1 MLRTLLLAV
10 SFAGLAAGQ
19 TLAQTNPSAK
29 PPQSQPV
36 GSEPETTTATYGVWT
51 LRCTH
56 RQAGGASLR
65 FCEVEQ
71 GVAPQGQ
78 QNPIAQI
85 GVGRLSPK
93 DEMRLTVVLPTN
105 ITFSYAPK
113 VTAQD
118 KDPGVELTWERCVP
132 GGCIADAVL
141 KDDVL
146 RTWHAIAADTGR
158 VLFTNAAGRNIA
170 IEFSFRGFGQAM
182 DAFAKE
188 RS

>member
-1 MLRTLLLAV
+1 VFRTLLLAA
-10 SFAGLAAGQ
+10 SFASLTMGQ
-19 TLAQTNPSAK
+19 AVAQSSASAK
-29 PPQSQPV
+29 PAQSEPV
-36 GSEPETTTATYGVWT
+36 SSEPETTTATYGVWT

-71 GVAPQGQ
+71 GVVPQGQ

-93 DEMRLTVVLPTN
+93 DEMRLTVVLPTD
-105 ITFSYAPK
+105 ITFRYAPR

-118 KDPGVELTWERCVP
+118 KDPGVELMWERCVP

-141 KDDVL
+141 KDDIL
-146 RTWHAIAADTGR
+146 RIWHAIAADTGR
-158 VLFTNAAGRNIA
+158 VLFTNAAGQKVA
-170 IEFSFRGFGQAM
+170 VEFSFRGFGQAM

>member
-65 FCEVEQ
+65 FCEVE
-71 GVAPQGQ
+71 
-78 QNPIAQI
+78 
-85 GVGRLSPK
+85 
-93 DEMRLTVVLPTN
+93 
-105 ITFSYAPK
+105 
-113 VTAQD
+113 
-118 KDPGVELTWERCVP
+118 
-132 GGCIADAVL
+132 
-141 KDDVL
+141 
-146 RTWHAIAADTGR
+146 
-158 VLFTNAAGRNIA
+158 
-170 IEFSFRGFGQAM
+170 
-182 DAFAKE
+182 
-188 RS
+188 

>member
-1 MLRTLLLAV
+1 MFRTFLLAV
-10 SFAGLAAGQ
+10 GFAGLAIGSAA
-19 TLAQTNPSAK
+19 AQANTAAK
-29 PPQSQPV
+29 PPSPPV
-36 GSEPETTTATYGVWT
+36 SSEPEATTATYGGWT

-56 RQAGGASLR
+56 RQVAGAAAR

-71 GVAPQGQ
+71 AVVPQGQ

-105 ITFSYAPK
+105 ITFRNVPK

-118 KDPGVELTWERCVP
+118 KDPGVVLTWERCVP
-132 GGCIADAVL
+132 GGCVADAIL

-146 RTWHAIAADTGR
+146 RAWHAIAADTGR
-158 VLFTNAAGRNIA
+158 LLFTNAAGQNVA

-182 DAFAKE
+182 DAFAKA
-188 RS
+188 RA